1 MSRARRTPNFDERHI
16 SGAVFFDIEEI
27 KDHRQ
32 EIGPDPGRILGHAIC
47 HSLEFGQD
55 RHFLEVLSAEA
66 RPLDAPGCGAGAL
79 DADRVGW
86 CCDHT
91 ERLIGGVAGH
101 GVDNLQVVHGGGG
114 RGTGG

>member
-1 MSRARRTPNFDERHI
+1 MSRARRTPNFAERHI

-55 RHFLEVLSAEA
+55 RHFLEIVSAEA

-79 DADRVGW
+79 DADRVG
-86 CCDHT
+86 
-91 ERLIGGVAGH
+91 
-101 GVDNLQVVHGGGG
+101 
-114 RGTGG
+114 